1 MPIATDDTNPA
12 LREHYSGL
20 MDSVIKFMEIAGQ
33 TKGRFNPAQA
43 CLYTGLQLEEM
54 AEKLR
59 AISGGTVSATASLP
73 LIDLV
78 SNMEAVAKR
87 FKEGLHM
94 GDIVRANHAD
104 LIDADIDLAWVSVG
118 ALISTSPQPYRAI
131 SHCAYTNLDKFRG
144 GVCVKDANGK
154 VQKPAD
160 WAPPDFTPYVDPNF
174 VKGA

>member
-1 MPIATDDTNPA
+1 M
-12 LREHYSGL
+12 
-20 MDSVIKFMEIAGQ
+20 KIAGQ
-33 TKGRFNPAQA
+33 STGRMNPAQA
-43 CLYTGLQLEEM
+43 CLYMGLQLEEM

-59 AISGGTVSATASLP
+59 AVAGGTVTPMANDALLSLVTE
-73 LIDLV
+73 IEV
-78 SNMEAVAKR
+78 VAQR
-87 FKEGLHM
+87 FKDGLHM

-144 GVCVKDANGK
+144 GVCVKDASGK

-174 VKGA
+174 INKV